1 MLGKQTN
8 KNTEHVRKAD
18 RRRGKIY
25 ANERYIEFEFKQ
37 IKYQGED

>member
-1 MLGKQTN
+1 MSEKLTGDV
-8 KNTEHVRKAD
+8 E
-18 RRRGKIY
+18 KIY